1 MGSGQAYTLPYLCCK
16 CVGVAVVV
24 ESGGE
29 RDWFWGE
36 GCMSS
41 LPIPFFLLDAA
52 HYSLASWSWP
62 QMGISS
68 VRYCYLPE
76 LLQLEEALPQ
86 SYHPSWPR
94 GPTPLRPL
102 AFARCLVSHPD
113 RQFTDFIVR
122 GLSVAF
128 RIGYTDVGRLR
139 SRSRNHPSCIANPSI
154 VDLHI
159 ARELAA
165 GRLVGPLPSG
175 LREQIHTSPLGLV
188 PKGHVA
194 GQWRLIVDLSSPM
207 SSSINDGIAKDLCL
221 VRYASMDK
229 ALDLKRALGPGT
241 KLVKMDLN
249 EAYRVIRM
257 TIIS

>member
-1 MGSGQAYTLPYLCCK
+1 M
-16 CVGVAVVV
+16 
-24 ESGGE
+24 
-29 RDWFWGE
+29 
-36 GCMSS
+36 
-41 LPIPFFLLDAA
+41 DA
-52 HYSLASWSWP
+52 
-62 QMGISS
+62 
-68 VRYCYLPE
+68 
-76 LLQLEEALPQ
+76 
-86 SYHPSWPR
+86 
-94 GPTPLRPL
+94 
-102 AFARCLVSHPD
+102 
-113 RQFTDFIVR
+113 
-122 GLSVAF
+122 
-128 RIGYTDVGRLR
+128 GRLR
-139 SRSRNHPSCIANPSI
+139 ACSRNHPSCIANPTV

-159 ARELAA
+159 AREQ
-165 GRLVGPLPSG
+165 V
-175 LREQIHTSPLGLV
+175 HTSPLGLV